1 MERNK
6 MKERFFLLSLSI
18 LVLTFV
24 VGYGAYAQGLESID
38 IGDAADNPGS
48 TEIAGGVYTING
60 SGSDI
65 WESADGFRFAYIK
78 LSGNFEAVVHQISTV
93 LPVEWAK
100 HGIHARQSVDPSAA
114 NAQAIVTGGGASG
127 CQITWRQVEGGASS
141 EFMDIAPGPW
151 KDIECWLKLT
161 REGDEFHGYIS
172 EDGENWQ
179 DLNFTTV
186 VMSDPVLVGL
196 AVCGNGNMATAV
208 YDEFIITQN
217 GREVFPSMAVEPEG
231 KLSVMWGKV
240 KRESV
245 CE

>member
-1 MERNK
+1 MA
-6 MKERFFLLSLSI
+6 ERFFLLSLSI

-38 IGDAADNPGS
+38 IGAAADNPGS
-48 TEIAGGVYTING
+48 TEVAGGVYTVNG

-78 LSGNFEAVVHQISTV
+78 LSGNFEAVVHQISTE
-93 LPVEWAK
+93 LPSEWAK
-100 HGIHARQSVDPSAA
+100 HGIHARQSMDPGAA
-114 NAQAIVTGGGASG
+114 NAQAIITGGGGGG
-127 CQITWRQVEGGASS
+127 CQITWRDVDGGASS
-141 EFMDIAPGPW
+141 EFMDSAPGPW
-151 KDIECWLKLT
+151 KDIECWLRLT
-161 REGDEFHGYIS
+161 REGDDLHGYIS

-196 AVCGNGNMATAV
+196 AVCGYGSMATVV
-208 YDEFIITQN
+208 YDNFIITQN
-217 GREVFPSMAVEPEG
+217 GREVFPYMAVEPEG

-240 KRESV
+240 KS
-245 CE
+245 